1 MKPGVTSRSVL
12 HLRLSEADRE
22 GGGRGPAP
30 ILSDSLADFCR
41 RTTPHWEMSSRGV
54 FLDLTGT
61 ERLYGRGIDGA
72 TFVSRLALDNLGPNL
87 QPENNRGP
95 LAAGTGP
102 TRLAAG
108 LASLIAARS
117 GGGILAVFPE
127 QVSAFLQPF
136 PVGFLPAR
144 RSVVN
149 RLRQLGVRTLGD
161 LQVIPRN
168 LLGSVFGSDGRRLA
182 DEALGLG
189 IGVVAEDKKTA
200 SDSASGQELVVGV
213 RLPRPV
219 SCDRLVTA
227 LCRGMAVRA
236 LTCCSGSPASR
247 GRWRLTAR
255 WAEGSRD
262 SAAAAGPRT
271 PGWQSWY
278 GLVDLLWQRI
288 PQRRQGLLG
297 AELRAES
304 PGKVPPRQGSL
315 FAACEADGRLEDVLR
330 LSGKQ
335 TTARLGPASEGLLVS
350 RGAVWYG
357 PGAGMSKSGQGYG

>member
-1 MKPGVTSRSVL
+1 MKPGLSSRSVL
-12 HLRLSEADRE
+12 HLRLPAADRE
-22 GGGRGPAP
+22 AVGTIPAT
-30 ILSDSLADFCR
+30 SLADFCR
-41 RTTPHWEMSSRGV
+41 RTTPYWEISSRGA

-72 TFVSRLALDNLGPNL
+72 AFVSRLALDSLGPNL
-87 QPENNRGP
+87 LPENNHGP
-95 LAAGTGP
+95 WAAGAAP

-108 LASLIAARS
+108 LASLMAARS
-117 GGGILAVFPE
+117 GGGVLAVLPD
-127 QVSAFLQPF
+127 QVSVFMKPF
-136 PVGFLPAR
+136 PVGYLPAR

-161 LQVIPRN
+161 LQVVPRN
-168 LLGSVFGSDGRRLA
+168 LLGSVFGSDAQRLV
-182 DEALGLG
+182 DEALGFG
-189 IGVVAEDKKTA
+189 NGVVTGDQKAGSASA
-200 SDSASGQELVVGV
+200 SDMELVVGV

-219 SCDRLVTA
+219 SCNRLVTA

-236 LTCCSGSPASR
+236 LTCCPGSPASR

-262 SAAAAGPRT
+262 SVTAPGPRT
-271 PGWQSWY
+271 PGWQSWH
-278 GLVDLLWQRI
+278 GLVDLLWKKL
-288 PQRRQGLLG
+288 PLRRQGLLG

-304 PGKVPPRQGSL
+304 PGGIPPRQGSL

-335 TTARLGPASEGLLVS
+335 ATARLGPASEGLLVT

-357 PGAGMSKSGQGYG
+357 PGAGMSKAPQGYG

>member
-1 MKPGVTSRSVL
+1 MTLRSVL
-12 HLRLSEADRE
+12 HLRLLE
-22 GGGRGPAP
+22 GNRNAFETSPAN
-30 ILSDSLADFCR
+30 SLADFCR
-41 RTTPHWEMSSRGV
+41 RTTPHWELSSRGV

-61 ERLYGRGIDGA
+61 DRLYGRGIDGA
-72 TFVSRLALDNLGPNL
+72 TLVSRLALDDLGSNLL
-87 QPENNRGP
+87 PEDNREP

-102 TRLAAG
+102 TRLAAE
-108 LASLIAARS
+108 LASLIAARF
-117 GGGILAVFPE
+117 GGGVLAVIPE

-161 LQVIPRN
+161 LQVVPRN

-182 DEALGLG
+182 DEALGFG
-189 IGVVAEDKKTA
+189 TGVVSENNKAS
-200 SDSASGQELVVGV
+200 SDSSSGLELVVGV

-236 LTCCSGSPASR
+236 LACCPGSPASR

-255 WAEGSRD
+255 WADGSRD
-262 SAAAAGPRT
+262 SVTAAGPRT
-271 PGWQSWY
+271 PGWQSWH
-278 GLVDLLWQRI
+278 GLVDQLWNKM
-288 PQRRQGLLG
+288 PPRRQGLLG
-297 AELRAES
+297 ADLRAEA

-335 TTARLGPASEGLLVS
+335 STARLGPASEGLLVA
-350 RGAVWYG
+350 RGAIWYG
-357 PGAGMSKSGQGYG
+357 PGAGMSKAPQGYG